1 MSEENKNSEFK
12 SDVKIEDTGVW
23 KKKITVVVPREQIE
37 SELESQYSELR
48 QSAQLPG
55 FRKGRAPKR
64 LIEKRFGQDIKDQ
77 AKYRLLAQAF
87 QQVEEDED
95 FEILGE
101 PDLKPEDIVMPEEG
115 DFTFEYEVEVK
126 PEFELP
132 TLEGIKVEKE
142 VVEITEE
149 KINDA
154 VEMLCKRAGSMEEVD
169 TADNDDHVMTDIV
182 LTIEGIEEP
191 VELTEWPL
199 WVSPCTVKGIR
210 VEDMADVIKGVKKG
224 DVKKHS
230 MTISEDH
237 KESDWQGKK
246 VDMEIKV
253 QYVKRL
259 KPAELT
265 EEFLTGI
272 GCKDENDLRRQIEE
286 EMESKEDQESRRLMA
301 DQIYDYLDEKVE
313 MEVPE
318 NAAAKYADRLVSR
331 RVQEMLQ
338 QGVPYTEIEKTIE
351 EIRATSSEQAQKQM
365 KMSFILEKIC
375 DTLEVEVEAAE
386 INSFIANMA
395 YRYGRRPEK
404 MKEELAAQGRLEGIR
419 DALAEEKAISKVLE
433 KAEVVDKDPAKKEK
447 TAKKTTKKTAKKK
460 TAKKATKKKT
470 DSEE

>member
-1 MSEENKNSEFK
+1 MSDEQKNSEFK
-12 SDVKIEDTGVW
+12 SEVKIEDTGLW
-23 KKKITVVVPREQIE
+23 KKKITVVVPREQIDA
-37 SELESQYSELR
+37 ELDSQYGDLR

-64 LIEKRFGQDIKDQ
+64 LIEKRFGQEIKDQ
-77 AKYRLLAQAF
+77 AKFRLLAQAF
-87 QQVEEDED
+87 QQVEDDED
-95 FEILGE
+95 FDILGE
-101 PDLKPEDIVMPEEG
+101 PDLNPEEIVMPEEG

-132 TLEGIKVEKE
+132 KLEGIKVEKQ
-142 VVEITEE
+142 VVEITDE
-149 KINDA
+149 KVSEA

-169 TADNDDHVMTDIV
+169 KAEDDDHVMTDIV
-182 LTIEGIEEP
+182 LNIEGIDEP

-210 VEDMADVIKGVKKG
+210 VENMAEVIKGVKKG

-230 MTISEDH
+230 MTISDDH
-237 KESDWQGKK
+237 KEAGWQGKK

-265 EEFLTGI
+265 EEFLTSI
-272 GCKDENDLRRQIEE
+272 GCKDENELRRQIEE
-286 EMESKEDQESRRLMA
+286 EMENREDQDSRRLMSE
-301 DQIYDYLDEKVE
+301 QIYDYLDANVE

-331 RVQEMLQ
+331 NIQQMIQ

-351 EIRATSSEQAQKQM
+351 EIRATSSKQAQNQM

-375 DTLEVEVEAAE
+375 EKLEIEVTTTEV
-386 INSFIANMA
+386 NSFIANMA
-395 YRYGRRPEK
+395 YQYGRRPEK
-404 MKEELAAQGRLEGIR
+404 MKEELAAHGRLDGIQ
-419 DALAEEKAISKVLE
+419 DAIAEEKAIAKVLE
-433 KAEVVDKDPAKKEK
+433 MAEVVDKEPEKKEK
-447 TAKKTTKKTAKKK
+447 APKKAKKK
-460 TAKKATKKKT
+460 VVRKKPESK
-470 DSEE
+470 D

>member
-1 MSEENKNSEFK
+1 MSEENKKPEFK

-23 KKKITVVVPREQIE
+23 KKKITVVIPREQIE
-37 SELESQYSELR
+37 EELESQYSDLR
-48 QSAQLPG
+48 TSAQLPG

-64 LIEKRFGQDIKDQ
+64 LIEKRFGGDIKDQ
-77 AKYRLLAQAF
+77 AKFRLLAQAF

-101 PDLKPEDIVMPEEG
+101 PDLNPDDIVMPEEG
-115 DFTFEYEVEVK
+115 DFTFVYEVEVK

-132 TLEGIKVEKE
+132 KLEGIKVEKE
-142 VVEITEE
+142 AVEITED
-149 KINDA
+149 KINEA
-154 VEMLCKRAGSMEEVD
+154 VEMLCKRAGSMQEVD
-169 TADNDDHVMTDIV
+169 EAQEDDHVMSDIV
-182 LTIEGIEEP
+182 LNIEGIENP

-210 VEDMADVIKGVKKG
+210 VENMADVIKGVKKG

-237 KESDWQGKK
+237 KEADWQNKK
-246 VDMEIKV
+246 VDMEITV

-265 EEFLTGI
+265 EEFLKSI
-272 GCKDENDLRRQIEE
+272 GCADENELRRQIEE
-286 EMESKEDQESRRLMA
+286 ELEARADQDSRQLMSQ
-301 DQIYDYLDEKVE
+301 QIYDYLDTNIE

-331 RVQEMLQ
+331 RIQEMLQ
-338 QGVPYTEIEKTIE
+338 QGVPYAEIEKTIE

-375 DTLEVEVEAAE
+375 DELKVEASSAE
-386 INSFIANMA
+386 VNSFIANMA

-404 MKEELAAQGRLEGIR
+404 MKEELASQGRLEGIR
-419 DALAEEKAISKVLE
+419 DAIAEDKAIAKVLE
-433 KAEVVDKDPAKKEK
+433 MAEVVDKEPAKKEK
-447 TAKKTTKKTAKKK
+447 APKK
-460 TAKKATKKKT
+460 TKKKT
-470 DSEE
+470 TRKKPESAE